1 MGFLTDNF
9 QEKLDKEADRAA
21 RKLGNAINGI
31 IDDAGRELGDT
42 PRIDDPTELVPDPN
56 DMRYP
61 LEQDTYK
68 ATVTFTVMEE
78 VPTGDSPTI
87 SDTANKQKED
97 AKAIEDAIEERIEGG
112 EDITSVDKEALTE
125 DQSRLDK
132 LFGTLVK
139 PKKIVMGKSVT
150 MYLPLGLTF
159 NDNVA
164 YNNAQ
169 LGTVGASL
177 ETGIGIAKSMTTG
190 INSFIENFKAP
201 DTPNGGD
208 LAKLGAIGLTKKIP
222 SLAAEA
228 GMVAKL
234 SGGVTLN
241 PNERVLFEQPNIR
254 EFAFNFKM
262 IARSKTEQNQV
273 NAIIKHLRSELYPE
287 EIQAPVG
294 NDKTIALGYRFPN
307 KFDIKF
313 HYDGKKVPGLA
324 NMQPCFLT
332 GVDTVYNAT
341 QMAFHGDG
349 NFMEVDMTLRF
360 KETRALTKPK
370 VQEGF

>member
-1 MGFLTDNF
+1 MGFLKDKF

-31 IDDAGRELGDT
+31 IDDAGRELGNT

-112 EDITSVDKEALTE
+112 EDVASVDKEALE
-125 DQSRLDK
+125 NQSKLDRV
-132 LFGTLVK
+132 LGTIIK

-169 LGTVGASL
+169 LGTVG
-177 ETGIGIAKSMTTG
+177 
-190 INSFIENFKAP
+190 
-201 DTPNGGD
+201 
-208 LAKLGAIGLTKKIP
+208 
-222 SLAAEA
+222 
-228 GMVAKL
+228 
-234 SGGVTLN
+234 
-241 PNERVLFEQPNIR
+241 
-254 EFAFNFKM
+254 
-262 IARSKTEQNQV
+262 
-273 NAIIKHLRSELYPE
+273 
-287 EIQAPVG
+287 
-294 NDKTIALGYRFPN
+294 
-307 KFDIKF
+307 
-313 HYDGKKVPGLA
+313 
-324 NMQPCFLT
+324 
-332 GVDTVYNAT
+332 
-341 QMAFHGDG
+341 
-349 NFMEVDMTLRF
+349 
-360 KETRALTKPK
+360 
-370 VQEGF
+370 